1 MTNEYKINLE
11 ELVKEASKSSIE
23 AAQLSTN
30 QKNSLLIKMADMLES
45 KSGEILSANIK
56 DLEAGKLNGLADSMI
71 DRLKLTEERI
81 SALLEEY
88 SEIKKIGRVVLL
100 QYRNIQK
107 IDIDC
112 SFDSK
117 LSIEKV
123 HDLTSQ
129 IEQKIRT
136 QFKHAIIT
144 IHPEPV

>member
-1 MTNEYKINLE
+1 MVDREKNLE
-11 ELVKEASKSSIE
+11 DAHKISENIEEKIQKSLPEIYHV
-23 AAQLSTN
+23 
-30 QKNSLLIKMADMLES
+30 IIHLEPFVTIP
-45 KSGEILSANIK
+45 E
-56 DLEAGKLNGLADSMI
+56 KLKLGG
-71 DRLKLTEERI
+71 KLTEERI

-112 SFDSK
+112 SFDSN

-129 IEQKIRT
+129 IEKKIRS
-136 QFKHAIIT
+136 QFKNAIIT

>member
-1 MTNEYKINLE
+1 MEEFVDREKNLDFAHKISEIIE
-11 ELVKEASKSSIE
+11 EKI
-23 AAQLSTN
+23 
-30 QKNSLLIKMADMLES
+30 QKNMPEIYHVTIHLEPFVTIPE
-45 KSGEILSANIK
+45 KLRLG
-56 DLEAGKLNGLADSMI
+56 GKI
-71 DRLKLTEERI
+71 TEEKI
-81 SALLEEY
+81 KTMLEEY

-100 QYRNIQK
+100 QYKNIQK

-129 IEQKIRT
+129 IERRIRS
-136 QFKHAIIT
+136 QFKNAIIT